1 MFLHLFPIIS
11 ADPKYY
17 EEVTDLPK
25 LTGVLNDILDNY
37 NMTFPTQMNLVF
49 FVDALSHAVRISRI
63 LRQPRGKLR
72 GVSWNLRSRVLIV
85 LYDCKELQILDLVW
99 IPIYYDIEAENDV
112 SFCLL
117 MQSAKHGLH

>member
-1 MFLHLFPIIS
+1 MSS

-17 EEVTDLPK
+17 EEVKDLPK

-63 LRQPRGKLR
+63 LRQPRGKVR
-72 GVSWNLRSRVLIV
+72 GGSWNLRSCSRPFFV
-85 LYDCKELQILDLVW
+85 LYDCKECQILDLVW
-99 IPIYYDIEAENDV
+99 FVLCYDKESDSDI
-112 SFCLL
+112 LL
-117 MQSAKHGLH
+117 RL